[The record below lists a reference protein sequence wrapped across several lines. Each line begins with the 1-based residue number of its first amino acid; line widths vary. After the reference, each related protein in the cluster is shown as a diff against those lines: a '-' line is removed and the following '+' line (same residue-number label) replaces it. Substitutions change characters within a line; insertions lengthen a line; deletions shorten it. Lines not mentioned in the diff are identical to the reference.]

1 MFKLSIRRLLMMLSA
16 TALISVLV
24 VAGMMFW
31 MSNVANSLSDSMTSF
46 AKESEQLIDLGQ
58 DASKMLGQTLQITA
72 ANNEQSLG
80 AQPSKESNAD
90 SSLQP
95 QLNELLG
102 QFNDNEIKLYQA
114 KQALLNN
121 RQAIAKLSTQAENQV
136 STIQTTANS
145 LLGKVSLQEKR
156 QKRAIRRVYQQLPA
170 APDNAQWRSVTADMM
185 SYIEG
190 DFDKIT
196 SAARKLNEGVAR
208 LNALTYAL
216 QSADNDSAI
225 INLEKNTAAPL
236 LQLIDDQLTS
246 LGEYANSDEE
256 LAALVQTIT
265 NDKAKLTE
273 QLFGSNSIKSLRSSN
288 IALQH
293 QVHADSIAISLLAD
307 ELRQLSQQQV
317 SQALAN
323 NNQVFTAANN
333 TIKRL
338 NSSSVIVCIIVI
350 VLLALASFAITR
362 FVTKPLDKITSA
374 LADIAQGEGDLT
386 RRLQV
391 TGVSE
396 ALSMSE
402 YFNKFISRL
411 QETILSVAEV
421 ERQLGNTVAATKVIA
436 ERSHQNI
443 QRQSS
448 ETTSVA
454 AAVEE
459 LSQSFADSAS
469 AATQALAATQQAY
482 DEANS
487 GQNTVTSSA
496 KTVAQLADRIERGV
510 EAMERLTATSR
521 QVMSVLTVISDIT
534 EQTNL
539 LALNAAIEA
548 ARAGDHGRGFA
559 VVADEVRQL
568 AGRTQA
574 SAKQITEILEVFN
587 QDAQNTLKVMDEG
600 RNQVHESVSSSDEVA
615 QAFSRINS
623 SVLSIRDLNEHIA
636 STTQSQNEAARSA
649 AESVEQINVISEETR
664 GTANEIKS
672 SAEQLGELSDR
683 LHRALNR
690 FRF

>member
-1 MFKLSIRRLLMMLSA
+1 MFKLSIRLLLMMLSA
-16 TALISVLV
+16 TALVSVLV

-31 MSNVANSLSDSMTSF
+31 MSNVASSLSDSMTRF
-46 AKESEQLIDLGQ
+46 AGESEQLIDLGQ
-58 DASKMLGQTLQITA
+58 DASKMLADTLKITA
-72 ANNEQSLG
+72 ASDEQQLG
-80 AQPSKESNAD
+80 AQPEKQSNAD
-90 SSLQP
+90 SSQQP
-95 QLNELLG
+95 QLNALLSR
-102 QFNDNEIKLYQA
+102 FNDSEIKLYQV
-114 KQALLNN
+114 KQALLSNH
-121 RQAIAKLSTQAENQV
+121 RAIATLSAEADKQV
-136 STIQTTANS
+136 VAIQTSANS

-156 QKRAIRRVYQQLPA
+156 QKRRIRRAYQKLPD
-170 APDNAQWRSVTADMM
+170 APDAAEWRTLTDRMM
-185 SYIEG
+185 GYIEG

-196 SAARKLNEGVAR
+196 SGSRKLTEAVAR

-216 QSADNDSAI
+216 QSAPDQSVLI
-225 INLEKNTAAPL
+225 SLEKNTAGPL
-236 LQLIDDQLTS
+236 LKLIDNQLKT
-246 LGEYANSDEE
+246 LREFASDDK
-256 LAALVQTIT
+256 ALTDLVDAIS
-265 NDKAKLTE
+265 NDKAKLIE
-273 QLFGSNSIKSLRSSN
+273 QLFGDNSIKSLRASN
-288 IALQH
+288 LALQ
-293 QVHADSIAISLLAD
+293 QSMQADSSAITTLAN
-307 ELRQLSQQQV
+307 ELRQLSEQQV
-317 SQALAN
+317 NLALTRN
-323 NNQVFTAANN
+323 TETFNAANS
-333 TIKRL
+333 TIQRL

-350 VLLALASFAITR
+350 VLLGLASVAITR
-362 FVTKPLDKITSA
+362 FVTKPLDKITTA

-386 RRLQV
+386 RRLEV
-391 TGVSE
+391 SGISE

-411 QETILSVAEV
+411 QDTILSVAEV
-421 ERQLGNTVAATKVIA
+421 ERQLSNTVAATKVIA
-436 ERSHQNI
+436 ERSNENI

-482 DEANS
+482 DEAAS
-487 GQNTVTSSA
+487 GQSTVTSSA

-510 EAMERLTATSR
+510 EAMERLTETSR

-548 ARAGDHGRGFA
+548 ARAGEHGRGFA

-574 SAKQITEILEVFN
+574 SAKEITDILEVFN

-600 RNQVHESVSSSDEVA
+600 RNQVHESVSRSDEVA
-615 QAFSRINS
+615 QAFSSINS

-649 AESVEQINVISEETR
+649 AQSVEQINEISEETR

-683 LHRALNR
+683 LHQALNR